1 LTVVYGACFPAPT
14 PTNEA
19 GAPCAA
25 GRTPKGAF
33 AVISRLRYVLLSLV
47 LLCALLANQALAASA
62 RAHRATRQAALG
74 VRAVLFARHLIGVR
88 YRWGGT
94 SPSTGFDCSGFVQ
107 FVYRHYGIH
116 LPRTTYSQFDTGRR
130 VSRNALRPGDLVFFD
145 GVGHVGMYIGGGRF
159 IHAPHAGTSV
169 EISSLSDSWYAGT
182 FDGAR
187 RFFAAASRRPHR
199 VVKAVATGRI
209 PVAWPPLRR
218 G

>member
-1 LTVVYGACFPAPT
+1 
-14 PTNEA
+14 
-19 GAPCAA
+19 
-25 GRTPKGAF
+25 
-33 AVISRLRYVLLSLV
+33 VISRLRYVLLCL
-47 LLCALLANQALAASA
+47 ALLGVLVAHQAFATGA
-62 RAHRATRQAALG
+62 RAQRATRQAALG
-74 VRAVLFARHLIGVR
+74 VRAVLFARHLIGVP

-107 FVYRHYGIH
+107 FVYRHYGIR

-130 VSRNALRPGDLVFFD
+130 VSRSALRPGDLVFFD

-169 EISSLSDSWYAGT
+169 QISRLSEAWYAAT

-187 RFFAAASRRPHR
+187 RLFAATARRPR
-199 VVKAVATGRI
+199 RLVKPAPIRPI
-209 PVAWPPLRR
+209 QVAWPPLRR

>member
-1 LTVVYGACFPAPT
+1 
-14 PTNEA
+14 
-19 GAPCAA
+19 
-25 GRTPKGAF
+25 
-33 AVISRLRYVLLSLV
+33 VISRLRYVLLCLA
-47 LLCALLANQALAASA
+47 LLCALLAHQALAASA
-62 RAHRATRQAALG
+62 RAQRATRQSALG
-74 VRAVLFARHLIGVR
+74 VRAVLFARHLVGVP

-130 VSRNALRPGDLVFFD
+130 VSRSALRPGDLVFFD
-145 GVGHVGMYIGGGRF
+145 GVGHVGMYVGGGRF
-159 IHAPHAGTSV
+159 IHAPHSGTSV
-169 EISSLSDSWYAGT
+169 QISSLSDSWYAAT

-187 RFFAAASRRPHR
+187 RLFAVVSRRPRR
-199 VVKAVATGRI
+199 VVKAAVTRRI